1 MHEIENPRVER
12 YANYCL
18 RKETVL
24 HVPQDLDIVSFSLVG
39 NVLFCEHIQHLGEIG
54 AVEDKFVFTL
64 YLIQLIQIFERPH
77 IQYCLNLQLHNQT
90 TEVHVE
96 VLDFGLC
103 WSQEIVFFH
112 LLFAKKGFIFLEFL
126 QRLPCDIQ
134 LRVVQLECE
143 LLMLRPSTD
152 AQHRIS
158 GVIARLF
165 R

>member
-1 MHEIENPRVER
+1 MHEIENSRVER

-18 RKETVL
+18 RKETIL
-24 HVPQDLDIVSFSLVG
+24 HVPQDLDVVSFSLVG
-39 NVLFCEHIQHLGEIG
+39 NVLFCEHVQHFGEIG

-64 YLIQLIQIFERPH
+64 HLVQLIQIFERLH
-77 IQYCLNLQLHNQT
+77 IQYCLDLQLHDQA

-96 VLDFGLC
+96 VLDFGLR
-103 WSQEIVFFH
+103 WSQELILFL
-112 LLFAKKGFIFLEFL
+112 LLFAKEGFIFLEFL
-126 QRLPCDIQ
+126 QRLLCDIQ
-134 LRVVQLECE
+134 LRIVQVKFE

-158 GVIARLF
+158 GVIAGLF